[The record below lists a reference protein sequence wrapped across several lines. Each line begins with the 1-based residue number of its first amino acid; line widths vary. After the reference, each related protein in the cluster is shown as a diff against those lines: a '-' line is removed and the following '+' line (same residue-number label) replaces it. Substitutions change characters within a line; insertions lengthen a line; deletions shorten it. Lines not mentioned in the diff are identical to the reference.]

1 MAAKTKEPL
10 KAYCFT
16 DTLLHNTRIQNLVRR
31 TVGLHITWNA
41 ADHCFHLPADATKA
55 EQKRVQ
61 DLLSGF
67 AAGCE
72 N

>member
-10 KAYCFT
+10 KAYCHT
-16 DTLLHNTRIQNLVRR
+16 GTLLHNTRIQSLVRR

-41 ADHCFHLPADATKA
+41 ADDCFHLPADATKA
-55 EQKRVQ
+55 EQNRVQ
-61 DLLSGF
+61 DLLTGF

-72 N
+72 T